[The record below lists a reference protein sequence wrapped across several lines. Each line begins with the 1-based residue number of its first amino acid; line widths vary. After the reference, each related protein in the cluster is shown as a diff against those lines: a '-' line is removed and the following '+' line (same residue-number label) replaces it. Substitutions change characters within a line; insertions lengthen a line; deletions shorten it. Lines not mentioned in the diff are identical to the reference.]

1 MSELIGYR
9 VIASLI
15 KEAFKKP
22 QLMHLL
28 CKQSFFYN
36 LNHKKPHL
44 LKYQINRT
52 HKKEDEKSTCMFLEI
67 L

>member
-52 HKKEDEKSTCMFLEI
+52 HKKRTKKVHACF
-67 L
+67 